1 MKLGR
6 IVLVLA
12 ALSVSAACMARR
24 VPAEPEWDMVG
35 VVESTSLAGGELRVL
50 VREIETPS
58 GERAGPAWLRVAQ
71 AVPVEVRRADG
82 SVSPS
87 DAGAIVPGARIAAR
101 HTGVEL
107 RSLPPQ
113 YIATRVRVLSR

>member
-1 MKLGR
+1 MKSGR
-6 IVLVLA
+6 IFLVLA
-12 ALSVSAACMARR
+12 AALACAACMARR
-24 VPAEPEWDMVG
+24 APAEPEWDMVG
-35 VVESTSLAGGELRVL
+35 VVDSAAPGAGELRVL

-58 GERAGPAWLRVAQ
+58 GERAGPAWLRVPR
-71 AVPVEVRRADG
+71 AVPVEVRRPDG
-82 SVSPS
+82 TVSPA

>member
-1 MKLGR
+1 MKPGR

-12 ALSVSAACMARR
+12 AALACAACMARR

-35 VVESTSLAGGELRVL
+35 VVESTAGAAGELRVL
-50 VREIETPS
+50 VRDIETAS
-58 GERAGPAWLRVAQ
+58 GERAGPVWLRVPR

-82 SVSPS
+82 IVSPA
-87 DAGAIVPGARIAAR
+87 DAAAIVPGARIAAG

-113 YIATRVRVLSR
+113 YIATRVRVMSR